1 MTDTATDGR
10 TRRPAFL
17 PTVLVALACFGVTF
31 EFLALQLQAG
41 RDPALKASASAPVPA
56 KVRPRRRIII
66 TTVIPAATGGT
77 SQTTSSSGGS
87 VSAAAP
93 VTSSTS

>member
-1 MTDTATDGR
+1 MTEKTTDGR

-41 RDPALKASASAPVPA
+41 RDPALKASATAPVPA

-66 TTVIPAATGGT
+66 TTVIPAAAGGI

-87 VSAAAP
+87 VSAPAP

>member
-1 MTDTATDGR
+1 MTDKATDGR

-41 RDPALKASASAPVPA
+41 RDPALKASPTSAIPA
-56 KVRPRRRIII
+56 KVRPRRKVII
-66 TTVIPAATGGT
+66 TTVIPAATGGAL
-77 SQTTSSSGGS
+77 GPPRAPEGR
-87 VSAAAP
+87 SAP
-93 VTSSTS
+93 PPP

>member
-1 MTDTATDGR
+1 VTDKATDAR

-41 RDPALKASASAPVPA
+41 RDPALKASPTSAIPA
-56 KVRPRRRIII
+56 KVRPRRKVII
-66 TTVIPAATGGT
+66 TTVFPAATGGR
-77 SQTTSSSGGS
+77 SRTTSSTGGS
-87 VSAAAP
+87 FSAPAP